1 MTYFDIGQMLESAMW
16 LITAGGVMV
25 GLALAGHFLL
35 GNASARGDLSKP
47 LGIVGLG
54 MLGVG
59 TLWYFDLPAI
69 SSSPTIVSS
78 LF

>member
-16 LITAGGVMV
+16 LIAAGGAVA

-35 GNASARGDLSKP
+35 GTSSARGDLSKP
-47 LGIVGLG
+47 LSFVGLG
-54 MLGVG
+54 MVGVG
-59 TLWYFDLPAI
+59 ALWYFDLPAI
-69 SSSPTIVSS
+69 SSSPTILSS